1 MIIGYIP
8 GAALKRRMPFV
19 GLLCVTMTMIPF
31 RMHAATAMHGTGTT
45 L

>member
-8 GAALKRRMPFV
+8 GAALKRRMPLA
-19 GLLCVTMTMIPF
+19 GLLCGTMAMIPF
-31 RMHAATAMHGTGTT
+31 RMYAATAMHGTGTT